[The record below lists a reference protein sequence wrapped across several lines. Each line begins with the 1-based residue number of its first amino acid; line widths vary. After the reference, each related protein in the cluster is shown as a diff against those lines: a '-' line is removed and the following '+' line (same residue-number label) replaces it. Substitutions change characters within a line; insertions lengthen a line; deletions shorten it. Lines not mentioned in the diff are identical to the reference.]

1 MITMKKYLLLIMVF
15 AGCFTSVVF
24 CDQTVQQEWD
34 LQFEVSEQ
42 NVRWGHTSQ
51 GMSRPTHVAVLYLK
65 RGSYYIRDYRDF
77 KRSLEGTVSPE
88 QSGFM
93 SMKPPNKGPGH
104 FIFYGSLSD
113 KGFNIGLYGVSEK
126 DVRIMV
132 KSFIKW
138 ANEKVEAELEKTKR
152 SLERDRRKKSEL
164 ENLID
169 KQRKEIKEIRAKLSE
184 LKKSVPYQSIEDAHK
199 SLQEFNTVLQLIEVE
214 IVGVE
219 AKLSMIKQ
227 QNEKLENQ
235 SGTYPKGTSDLLFQ
249 MRLTQEIELAGALA
263 RKNAAQS
270 IHKKALDFSNLTEQA
285 ETLSGKLTINPE
297 QLKEIQSRIS
307 NYENNLANPPDR
319 MIPIEP
325 ADSNVVIYPIEEK

>member
-1 MITMKKYLLLIMVF
+1 MIIMKKNILLIMVF
-15 AGCFTSVVF
+15 VGCFSSVVF
-24 CDQTVQQEWD
+24 CEQTVQQEGG
-34 LQFEVSEQ
+34 LQFEVSQQ
-42 NVRWGHTSQ
+42 NVKWRGRTFAK
-51 GMSRPTHVAVLYLK
+51 GTPKPTHLAVLCLKAYPQYLSN
-65 RGSYYIRDYRDF
+65 GQAF
-77 KRSLEGTVSPE
+77 KRSLEGNVSSE
-88 QSGFM
+88 QSRFLKTENRSNFLMQWG
-93 SMKPPNKGPGH
+93 SSSYKG
-104 FIFYGSLSD
+104 YD
-113 KGFNIGLYGVSEK
+113 VGLYGVSEK

-138 ANEKVEAELEKTKR
+138 INEQAEAELEKIK
-152 SLERDRRKKSEL
+152 SSYERNRKQKSEL

-169 KQRKEIKEIRAKLSE
+169 KQRKEKKEIEAKLSE
-184 LKKSVPYQSIEDAHK
+184 LKKSVPYKSIEDAHK
-199 SLQEFNTVLQLIEVE
+199 SLQEFNKVLQLIEVE

-235 SGTYPKGTSDLLFQ
+235 IGNYPKSTSDLLFQ

-285 ETLSGKLTINPE
+285 ETLSRKLLLNPE
-297 QLKEIQSRIS
+297 QLKIIQSRIS
-307 NYENNLANPPDR
+307 NYESNLANPPGR

-325 ADSNVVIYPIEEK
+325 ADSKVVIYPIEDK